1 MNNIPNEHITA
12 GGKDALNKKE
22 QGEHIKQTSESSP
35 SFGKF
40 DSLQALLNAYNN
52 LEAQF
57 TKRSQELKSLERENE
72 SLKREQAEL
81 TRAESQ
87 TVQDETGSAA
97 GERTNNCASLGKA
110 QEGDIAAEVKVFL
123 QNNPEAAE
131 YAEEL
136 VSYAECLTPNA
147 GFLDRAYVK
156 LLKNALKR
164 EREKITDDFIYS
176 SACAAPNV
184 KEKIIRDYLSNL
196 SSKTCAKL
204 ICADGESL
212 ITPPEKPKTLE
223 EAGYMATSFLKRK

>member
-22 QGEHIKQTSESSP
+22 QDEQIKKTSENSS

-57 TKRSQELKSLERENE
+57 TKRSQELRSLERENE

-81 TRAESQ
+81 IRAESQ

-97 GERTNNCASLGKA
+97 GERANNDASFCEDR
-110 QEGDIAAEVKVFL
+110 EGDIADEVKVFL

-136 VSYAECLTPNA
+136 VSYAECLTPDV

-156 LLKNALKR
+156 LLKDTLKR
-164 EREKITDDFIYS
+164 EREKITDEFIYS
-176 SACAAPNV
+176 SACAAPAV
-184 KEKIIRDYLSNL
+184 KEKIIRDYLTNL
-196 SSKTCAKL
+196 SSQTCAKL

-212 ITPPEKPKTLE
+212 IYPPKKPKTLE
-223 EAGYMATSFLKRK
+223 EAGYMAASVLKRK